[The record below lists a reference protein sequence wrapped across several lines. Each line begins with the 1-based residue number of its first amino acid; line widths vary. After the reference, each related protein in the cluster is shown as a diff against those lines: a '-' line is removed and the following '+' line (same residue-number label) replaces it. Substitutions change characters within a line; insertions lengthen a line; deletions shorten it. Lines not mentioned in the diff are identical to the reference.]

1 MIDDR
6 LEAEDSGVIQ
16 LVGVS
21 LVGLSDEGLEILKT
35 LCSNN
40 FNKRAPFLGS
50 WLHEAVDAEI
60 CRREINEFIAGDVR
74 PTLLVDPIV
83 DASRLDEISTGCAAA
98 GGGRPGRT
106 DQAL

>member
-6 LEAEDSGVIQ
+6 TEAEDSGVIQ
-16 LVGVS
+16 MVGVS
-21 LVGLSDEGLEILKT
+21 LVGLSDEGLEILET

-40 FNKRAPFLGS
+40 FNKRAPFLGI
-50 WLHEAVDAEI
+50 WLHKAVIAEVS
-60 CRREINEFIAGDVR
+60 RRANNIASDVR